1 MGNRWDEFSPEEHSQ
16 LATLAYNMLQQG
28 ELVGQPEADIA
39 AVHWWQAVHVYGSK
53 RKWQASC
60 RRLCRRVP
68 SRLALP
74 AQACLQPLT
83 CCLPLACDFVASA
96 GATSWA
102 IRSKASLLL
111 ALVIKRTG
119 PELWEAALPQ
129 LLQAAQT
136 EGPPMQEQVGVGELL
151 RYVAGL
157 LGGCKAQVA
166 LQAAVW
172 SIAGCDEQ
180 SLLPSKAVI
189 AGQHC
194 PWGCHPACHLPVQV
208 CMVMRY
214 VADEIA
220 MYSDDIAV
228 RTCC

>member
-1 MGNRWDEFSPEEHSQ
+1 MSSALRSTASWRLWPTTCCSRVSWLDNKK
-16 LATLAYNMLQQG
+16 LTLPLSIG
-28 ELVGQPEADIA
+28 G
-39 AVHWWQAVHVYGSK
+39 
-53 RKWQASC
+53 
-60 RRLCRRVP
+60 RRLMFAARSLPCALFAPQPLPPRAFLP
-68 SRLALP
+68 SPP
-74 AQACLQPLT
+74 AQACPRPLT
-83 CCLPLACDFVASA
+83 CCLPILCDFFATA
-96 GATSWA
+96 GASSWA